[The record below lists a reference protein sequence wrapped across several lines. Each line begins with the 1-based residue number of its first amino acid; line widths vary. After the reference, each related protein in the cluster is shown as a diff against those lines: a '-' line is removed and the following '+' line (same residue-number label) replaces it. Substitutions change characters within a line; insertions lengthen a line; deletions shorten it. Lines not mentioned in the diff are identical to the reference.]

1 MADGGDENE
10 SDQLRR
16 HSFADAALALR
27 HSNQTAD
34 AGRRSWAPAL
44 GTARAAEVRTVALEV
59 AARIADR
66 GRLEQAL
73 DLAPRQ
79 SQFPNVMH
87 WQPYGIAQG
96 DAGLALFCGYLD
108 AAQPDHDWDR
118 AGHGFLQAAVA
129 DFEAAGGRIAPG
141 AFSGLAGLVFAA
153 WSLSRRGERYRA
165 LLTSLEDA
173 LVIEAL
179 TTASTTAHHAG
190 GGGVW
195 QFDVISGLAGIGA
208 YLLQRRSRPVVADAL
223 DAVLRAL
230 IHLTAPNP
238 GGRPRWYTSPQMMA
252 DEPTARHY
260 PHGNLN
266 LGLAHGIPGPLALMA
281 LAYKEGVELPGLRE
295 SIQHI
300 AGFIADSRID
310 GPYGVDWPTAIPL
323 QADGTWNVAS
333 AFERS
338 RTAWC
343 YGSPGVAR
351 SVWIA
356 GDALGDGSLKALAVE
371 AMEAVLRRP
380 IPERMIDSP
389 TLCHGVSG
397 LLAIVLRF
405 ARDDDRA
412 GTFAGGA
419 DALCQQLLDLYAP
432 ERPLGYCSIE
442 PGGNRVDQAGLLD
455 GAPGVALA
463 LLAAATPSEP
473 FWDRLFLLS

>member
-1 MADGGDENE
+1 MMQA
-10 SDQLRR
+10 SQP
-16 HSFADAALALR
+16 ADAVQQR
-27 HSNQTAD
+27 
-34 AGRRSWAPAL
+34 WAPVL
-44 GTARAAEVRTVALEV
+44 DAAGATEVRTIALEV

-66 GRLEQAL
+66 GRLDQAL
-73 DLAPRQ
+73 QAAPRQ
-79 SQFPNVMH
+79 SQFPHVMH
-87 WQPYGIAQG
+87 WQPYGLAQG
-96 DAGLALFCGYLD
+96 DAGLALFCSYLD
-108 AAQPDHDWDR
+108 VVQPDQGWDR
-118 AGHGFLQAAVA
+118 VGHGFLQAAVA
-129 DFEAAGGRIAPG
+129 DLEALEGRVAPG
-141 AFSGLAGLVFAA
+141 AFSGLAGLAFAA
-153 WSLSRRGERYRA
+153 CSLSRGGTRYRT

-173 LVIEAL
+173 LAIEAL
-179 TTASTTAHHAG
+179 TAASETARHAG

-238 GGRPRWYTSPQMMA
+238 GSPPRWFTSQQMMA

-281 LAYKEGVELPGLRE
+281 LAHKEGVELPGLQE
-295 SIQHI
+295 AIQHV
-300 AGFIADSRID
+300 AGFIADSRVD

-323 QADGTWNVAS
+323 RADGTWNVAD
-333 AFERS
+333 AVERS

-351 SVWIA
+351 SLWLA
-356 GDALGDGSLKALAVE
+356 GDALGEGSWKSLAVE
-371 AMEAVLRRP
+371 ALEAVLRRP

-412 GTFAGGA
+412 GMFVGGA
-419 DALCQQLLDLYAP
+419 DALCRQLLELYAP
-432 ERPLGYCSIE
+432 DHPLGYYSIE
-442 PGGNRVDQAGLLD
+442 PGGTRVDQAGLLD

-463 LLAAATPSEP
+463 LLAAATSTEP

>member
-1 MADGGDENE
+1 MADGGDAK
-10 SDQLRR
+10 
-16 HSFADAALALR
+16 HSGLQQPWR
-27 HSNQTAD
+27 
-34 AGRRSWAPAL
+34 PAL
-44 GTARAAEVRTVALEV
+44 GSARAAEARTVALEV

-66 GRLEQAL
+66 ARLDQAL
-73 DLAPRQ
+73 RLAPRQ

-87 WQPYGIAQG
+87 WQPYGLAQG

-108 AAQPDHDWDR
+108 VVQPDHGWDR
-118 AGHGFLQAAVA
+118 VGHGFLQAAVA
-129 DFEAAGGRIAPG
+129 DLEAAGSIAPG
-141 AFSGLAGLVFAA
+141 AFSGLAGLAFAA
-153 WSLSRRGERYRA
+153 WSLSRGGERYRTLVA
-165 LLTSLEDA
+165 SLEDA
-173 LVIEAL
+173 LAIDAM
-179 TTASTTAHHAG
+179 TAASTIAHHAG

-230 IHLTAPNP
+230 IQLTAPNP
-238 GGRPRWYTSPQMMA
+238 GGPPRWYTPQHLMA

-281 LAYKEGVELPGLRE
+281 LACKEGVDLPGLRE
-295 SIQHI
+295 AIQHV
-300 AGFIADSRID
+300 ARFVADSRID
-310 GPYGVDWPTAIPL
+310 GRQGIDWPTAIPL
-323 QADGTWNVAS
+323 HADGRLNMAGAV
-333 AFERS
+333 ERS

-351 SVWIA
+351 SLWLA
-356 GDALGDGSLKALAVE
+356 GDALGEGSLKALAVE
-371 AMEAVLRRP
+371 AMAAVLRRP

-405 ARDDDRA
+405 ARDEDGA
-412 GTFAGGA
+412 ELFAGGA
-419 DALCQQLLDLYAP
+419 DALCRQLLELYAP
-432 ERPLGYCSIE
+432 DRPLGYCSIE
-442 PGGNRVDQAGLLD
+442 PGGNLVDQAGLLD

-463 LLAAATPSEP
+463 LLAAATSTEP